1 MTLPNDDDPAADL
14 PTGAIR
20 PIVDESDEPVP
31 DEQVPEAQR
40 ETEQTI
46 RSISQL
52 EESN

>member
-1 MTLPNDDDPAADL
+1 MTVPNDDDPAADL

-20 PIVDESDEPVP
+20 PMPDEPDEPEP

-46 RSISQL
+46 RSISRL